1 MSKHRTCTIIFAGLL
16 IAALPR
22 TVFCTEYDIIVDGKL
37 TRHGAIVGRSTRAG
51 DGKDDRAFILNGLY
65 KFVYAGAGFRSPN
78 ARIHARLSMNTL
90 GNTGAGVFVNGHW
103 FVFDMNPGNKIGTSG
118 PAFGSKARIFADAEG
133 RIEPGVPFDVD
144 IVINDGVLTCA
155 INGEQVGDAVNFP
168 TAMETVP
175 SSDQGPVHKLGV
187 ITALRSWRAHLKIYE
202 FKVETDGQIVP
213 LPEMQTI
220 YKSGSVQTNTYR
232 IPAMLV
238 SKKGTLLAFAEAR
251 RNSGGD
257 TANIDTVVRRSEDN
271 GMTWGDEII
280 VFDEQDNVAGNP
292 CPVVDQS
299 TGRIWSLQTWNS
311 HKVHE
316 SQTKAGFGE
325 DSRRVFATYSDDDGR
340 TWAKAKD
347 ITASAKLPHWSWYAT
362 GPGAGIQLQRG
373 TYRGRLIIPC
383 DHKAL
388 PEGGPQTYHSHILYS
403 DDHGKTWHIGAQTG
417 HGLNECEAVEL
428 ENGDLMLNSRNHG
441 VDEFYRGVSI
451 STDGG
456 QSFSLFHRDPALLEP
471 RCQASIRRY
480 RWSEG
485 DQPGIILFSNPARKW
500 RDFLM
505 LRMSYDDGK
514 TWPDARIVFPYTT
527 AYSDI
532 AVLADGRIGV
542 LFERD
547 NHTKIDL
554 AILPALTEKTN
565 ATSRHPRSQNRNPS
579 PPGLRRTSGPTF
591 DRELRVVSH
600 DNSPGRIGSV
610 EKSLQRN

>member
-22 TVFCTEYDIIVDGKL
+22 AVFCTEYDIIVDGNL

-51 DGKDDRAFILNGLY
+51 DCKDDRAFILNGLY

-78 ARIHARLSMNTL
+78 ARIHARLSMNKL
-90 GNTGAGVFVNGHW
+90 GTTGAGVYVNGHW
-103 FVFDMNPGNKIGTSG
+103 LTFDRAPGNKIGIDLQFSDD
-118 PAFGSKARIFADAEG
+118 KKKIFAEAQG
-133 RIEPGVPFDVD
+133 RIKPKVPFDVD
-144 IVINDGVLTCA
+144 ILIKDGTLTLA
-155 INGEQVGDAVNFP
+155 INGEKLGQVESFP

-175 SSDQGPVHKLGV
+175 SPDVASVHKLGV
-187 ITALRSWRAHLKIYE
+187 ITAIRSWRAHLKIYE
-202 FKVETDGQIVP
+202 FKVETDGPIVP
-213 LPEMQTI
+213 LPETQTI
-220 YKSGSVQTNTYR
+220 YKSGSAKTNTYR
-232 IPAMLV
+232 IPALLV
-238 SKKGTLLAFAEAR
+238 SKKGTLFAFAEAR

-292 CPVVDQS
+292 CPVVDRS

-325 DSRRVFATYSDDDGR
+325 DSRRVFVTYSDDDGR

-403 DDHGKTWHIGAQTG
+403 DDHGETWHIGAQTG

-456 QSFSLFHRDPALLEP
+456 QSFSSFHRDPALLEP

-565 ATSRHPRSQNRNPS
+565 ATSRHPRSQNRNPHS
-579 PPGLRRTSGPTF
+579 RASYAWSRGVKCPISNGEVR
-591 DRELRVVSH
+591 
-600 DNSPGRIGSV
+600 
-610 EKSLQRN
+610 